1 MPFQILSLSGG
12 GYLGYYTIS
21 VLVELEKRAGRP
33 LAQCFDLTAGTSIG
47 GVIALCLA
55 SRDHG
60 GAHQGRL
67 SGQRHGDLFGSSEVQ
82 RHRGHS
88 GRYRAIGLCPASR

>member
-1 MPFQILSLSGG
+1 MATPFQILSLSGG

-47 GVIALCLA
+47 GIIALCLA
-55 SRDHG
+55 REITAARIRDAFLDNG
-60 GAHQGRL
+60 TEIFSDRPKS
-67 SGQRHGDLFGSSEVQ
+67 SGIVDTLGDI
-82 RHRGHS
+82 
-88 GRYRAIGLCPASR
+88 A